1 MRKMMRRAPPITPAI
16 IGAKRL
22 LEVVLG
28 LVFGKGLGVFSS
40 GKGLGGNGIGL
51 GVFSSGKGL
60 GGNGIG
66 LGVFSSGKGLGG
78 NAMGLSVFTV
88 TLVVVTFAL
97 LDELEPFAEVF
108 AEDVGLVAMDS
119 DVESAPFVVAFAET
133 VVEVVVDSD
142 AERLLGEVVFAANG

>member
-1 MRKMMRRAPPITPAI
+1 MRRAPPITPAI

-28 LVFGKGLGVFSS
+28 LVFGKGLG
-40 GKGLGGNGIGL
+40 GNGIGL
-51 GVFSSGKGL
+51 GVFSSGK
-60 GGNGIG
+60 G

-97 LDELEPFAEVF
+97 LDELEPFAEAF
-108 AEDVGLVAMDS
+108 TEDVGLVAMDS
-119 DVESAPFVVAFAET
+119 DVESAPFAVAFAET
-133 VVEVVVDSD
+133 VVEVVMDSD
-142 AERLLGEVVFAANG
+142 AERLLGVVVFAANG

>member
-1 MRKMMRRAPPITPAI
+1 MRRAPPITPAI

-40 GKGLGGNGIGL
+40 GKGLGGN
-51 GVFSSGKGL
+51 V
-60 GGNGIG
+60 
-66 LGVFSSGKGLGG
+66 
-78 NAMGLSVFTV
+78 MGLRFFTV

>member
-1 MRKMMRRAPPITPAI
+1 MRRAPPITPAI

-28 LVFGKGLGVFSS
+28 LVFGK
-40 GKGLGGNGIGL
+40 GL

>member
-28 LVFGKGLGVFSS
+28 LVFGK
-40 GKGLGGNGIGL
+40 GL

>member
-1 MRKMMRRAPPITPAI
+1 
-16 IGAKRL
+16 
-22 LEVVLG
+22 
-28 LVFGKGLGVFSS
+28 
-40 GKGLGGNGIGL
+40 
-51 GVFSSGKGL
+51 
-60 GGNGIG
+60 
-66 LGVFSSGKGLGG
+66 
-78 NAMGLSVFTV
+78 MGLSVFTV

>member
-1 MRKMMRRAPPITPAI
+1 MRKMMKRAPPITPAI

-60 GGNGIG
+60 G
-66 LGVFSSGKGLGG
+66 VFSSGKGLGG

-97 LDELEPFAEVF
+97 LDELEPFAEAF
-108 AEDVGLVAMDS
+108 TEDVGLVAMDS
-119 DVESAPFVVAFAET
+119 DVESAPFAVAFAET
-133 VVEVVVDSD
+133 VVEVVMDSD
-142 AERLLGEVVFAANG
+142 AERLLGVVVFAANG

>member
-40 GKGLGGNGIGL
+40 GKGLG
-51 GVFSSGKGL
+51 KGL

-78 NAMGLSVFTV
+78 NVMGLRFFTV

-97 LDELEPFAEVF
+97 LDELEPFAEAF
-108 AEDVGLVAMDS
+108 TEDVGLVAMDS
-119 DVESAPFVVAFAET
+119 DVESAPFAVAFAET

-142 AERLLGEVVFAANG
+142 AERLLVVVVFAANG

>member
-1 MRKMMRRAPPITPAI
+1 MRRAPPITPAI

-40 GKGLGGNGIGL
+40 GKGLGGN
-51 GVFSSGKGL
+51 
-60 GGNGIG
+60 
-66 LGVFSSGKGLGG
+66 
-78 NAMGLSVFTV
+78 AMGLSVFTV

-97 LDELEPFAEVF
+97 LDELEPFAEAF
-108 AEDVGLVAMDS
+108 TEDVGLVAMDS
-119 DVESAPFVVAFAET
+119 DVESAPFAVAFAET

-142 AERLLGEVVFAANG
+142 AERLLGVVVFAAQKIIW

>member
-40 GKGLGGNGIGL
+40 GKGLG
-51 GVFSSGKGL
+51 VFSSGKGLGKGL

-78 NAMGLSVFTV
+78 NVMGLRFFTV

-97 LDELEPFAEVF
+97 LDELEPFAEAF
-108 AEDVGLVAMDS
+108 TEDVGLVAMDS
-119 DVESAPFVVAFAET
+119 DVESAPFAVAFAET

-142 AERLLGEVVFAANG
+142 AERLLVVVVFAANG